1 MRDIRASVEVRALIG
16 AEKLREL
23 HGNAFVR
30 YECWQCAREGRTTEP
45 TSVIVLA
52 YRVFRVVR
60 LAHAA
65 CTGSHIIGADAA
77 MIGAAA
83 GQTAAPQPRHQAG
96 ERPGSSTAA
105 GTTRQGGAWR
115 EDGAAGAQAGSGR

>member
-16 AEKLREL
+16 ADKLREL
-23 HGNAFVR
+23 HGNALVR
-30 YECWQCAREGRTTEP
+30 YACWQCGTEGQTTEP

-52 YRVFRVVR
+52 HRVVRVVR

-65 CTGSHIIGADAA
+65 CAESHIIGADAA

-83 GQTAAPQPRHQAG
+83 GQTAALQPRHQV
-96 ERPGSSTAA
+96 R
-105 GTTRQGGAWR
+105 
-115 EDGAAGAQAGSGR
+115 GAARQLRDRGNGPARGCLA